1 MLRILHIIPT
11 FYPATYFGG
20 PIHSVYGL
28 CNALARNSDLQM
40 RVLTTDSSGP
50 STKDRLRVGAMP
62 ERMPA
67 GYEVYYCAK
76 SFGMDFSTGLLARLV
91 AMIRWADVVH
101 LTGVYSAPTIPTLF
115 LAFLLGKPVVWSPRG
130 ALQRWAGSRHIWL
143 KRLWE
148 CACWAVAS
156 RRTLIHVTSQE
167 EAGESLAR
175 FPGFDFAVV
184 PNGVD
189 VPESVMRTASD
200 GRLRL
205 LFMGRL
211 DGKKGLE
218 NLIEACRLLT
228 SRSIEEWSL
237 VIAGSGDPRYEQ
249 SLRELVEQCGLVS
262 RVRFAGHVTGGRKAA
277 LLAESD
283 LLIMPSFTE
292 NFGLVVVEALAY
304 GIPVIASTGTPWMRL
319 QDMGCGFWVSN
330 DPDTLAQT
338 IMRARKMPLDEMGRR
353 GREWMVQEFSWDT
366 VAQAIAERYRSLAVL
381 RGGHAAN

>member
-28 CNALARNSDLQM
+28 CNALARNSDLQI

-76 SFGMDFSTGLLARLV
+76 SFGPDFSMGLLARLV

-101 LTGVYSAPTIPTLF
+101 LTGIYSSPTIPTLF
-115 LAFLLGKPVVWSPRG
+115 LALLLEKPVVWSPRG
-130 ALQRWAGSRHIWL
+130 ALQRWTGSRHIWL
-143 KRLWE
+143 KRLWG
-148 CACWAVAS
+148 CACRAVAS

-167 EAGESLAR
+167 EAEESLAR
-175 FPGFDFAVV
+175 LPGFDFTVV

-189 VPESVMRTASD
+189 IPGSIMQTASR
-200 GRLRL
+200 GWLRL

-211 DGKKGLE
+211 DRKKGLE

-228 SRSIEEWSL
+228 SRSVEEWLL
-237 VIAGSGDPRYEQ
+237 VIAGAGDLRYEQ
-249 SLRELVEQCGLVS
+249 SLRELIGQYGLAS
-262 RVRFAGHVTGGRKAA
+262 RVRFAGHVTGERKAA
-277 LLAESD
+277 LFESSD

-292 NFGLVVVEALAY
+292 NFGLVAAEALAY
-304 GIPVIASTGTPWMRL
+304 GVPVIASTGTPWRRL
-319 QDMGCGFWVSN
+319 HDMDCGFWVSN

-338 IMRARKMPLDEMGRR
+338 IMQAGKMPLEEMGRR
-353 GREWMVQEFSWDT
+353 GRNWMIQEFSWST
-366 VAQAIAERYRSLAVL
+366 AAQAIAERYRSLAVL
-381 RGGHAAN
+381 RGDHAAN